1 MSVILE
7 HVSKAYGRQ
16 KALDDIG
23 FRLEEGEI
31 CGFLGP
37 NGAGKSTTMKI
48 ITGCLNDYQGE
59 VRIKE
64 MNLRENPLKIKAI
77 IGYLPEQN
85 PLYPD
90 LYIREYL
97 LHVARLYRVGRP
109 VAKVNAIIE
118 RTGLEPEIQKK
129 IGQLS
134 KGYRQRVGLA
144 QALVHDPEILI
155 LDEPMTGL
163 DPNQLEEIRHLI
175 KETGKKK
182 TVLLST
188 HIMQEVEAICDR
200 VIIIN
205 QGKIVADRPIGEICT
220 HADEGMVL
228 RVEFSPGSD
237 THWLSKSELFTH
249 TSQQAPNCWRL
260 TSPQGKDP
268 RGALFSRL
276 PFAAVRLSHCIQKF
290 ISWKIF
296 STDIHRIFRQSRE
309 KINVAGDDRSAPCR
323 SAHLRYRL
331 TKLHSGSRLPTTIQ
345 GLPT

>member
-109 VAKVNAIIE
+109 VAKVDAIIE

-163 DPNQLEEIRHLI
+163 DPNQLKEIRHLI

-237 THWLSKSELFTH
+237 THWLSKSKLFTH

-268 RGALFSRL
+268 REALF
-276 PFAAVRLSHCIQKF
+276 FEAAVRRCPIIALHTEVYQLED
-290 ISWKIF
+290 IF
-296 STDIHRIFRQSRE
+296 HRYTQNFPA
-309 KINVAGDDRSAPCR
+309 KPGKD
-323 SAHLRYRL
+323 
-331 TKLHSGSRLPTTIQ
+331 
-345 GLPT
+345 

>member
-97 LHVARLYRVGRP
+97 LHVARLYRVGPACSEGECDHR
-109 VAKVNAIIE
+109 ANRTRAGNSKKNRTIIE
-118 RTGLEPEIQKK
+118 GIQAESGISASFGARSRDSDPGRTDDGTRSEPTGRDQAFDQRNRKK
-129 IGQLS
+129 EDGVVI
-134 KGYRQRVGLA
+134 
-144 QALVHDPEILI
+144 DPYYA
-155 LDEPMTGL
+155 GG
-163 DPNQLEEIRHLI
+163 R
-175 KETGKKK
+175 
-182 TVLLST
+182 
-188 HIMQEVEAICDR
+188 
-200 VIIIN
+200 
-205 QGKIVADRPIGEICT
+205 
-220 HADEGMVL
+220 
-228 RVEFSPGSD
+228 SD
-237 THWLSKSELFTH
+237 L
-249 TSQQAPNCWRL
+249 
-260 TSPQGKDP
+260 
-268 RGALFSRL
+268 
-276 PFAAVRLSHCIQKF
+276 
-290 ISWKIF
+290 
-296 STDIHRIFRQSRE
+296 
-309 KINVAGDDRSAPCR
+309 
-323 SAHLRYRL
+323 
-331 TKLHSGSRLPTTIQ
+331 
-345 GLPT
+345 

>member
-1 MSVILE
+1 MEEKIRIENVTKKFGSY
-7 HVSKAYGRQ
+7 A
-16 KALDDIG
+16 ALDGISLSFEKGKIHGMIG
-23 FRLEEGEI
+23 RNGSGKTVLFKCI
-31 CGFLGP
+31 CGFLRVDD
-37 NGAGKSTTMKI
+37 GAVLVDGKQI
-48 ITGCLNDYQGE
+48 G
-59 VRIKE
+59 KE
-64 MNLRENPLKIKAI
+64 IEAPES
-77 IGYLPEQN
+77 IG
-85 PLYPD
+85 
-90 LYIREYL
+90 
-97 LHVARLYRVGRP
+97 
-109 VAKVNAIIE
+109 AIIE
-118 RTGLEPEIQKK
+118 TPGFLPGYSARQNLQFLAGIRRK
-129 IGQLS
+129 IGKKEIDAAIRKVGLDPEAKKHVGKYS
-134 KGYRQRVGLA
+134 LGMRQRLGIA
-144 QALVHDPEILI
+144 QTIMEEPSLLI

-268 RGALFSRL
+268 REALF
-276 PFAAVRLSHCIQKF
+276 FEAAVRRCPIIALHTEVYQLED
-290 ISWKIF
+290 IF
-296 STDIHRIFRQSRE
+296 HRYTQNFPA
-309 KINVAGDDRSAPCR
+309 KPGKD
-323 SAHLRYRL
+323 
-331 TKLHSGSRLPTTIQ
+331 
-345 GLPT
+345 

>member
-97 LHVARLYRVGRP
+97 LHVTRLYRVGRP

-228 RVEFSPGSD
+228 RVEFSP
-237 THWLSKSELFTH
+237 
-249 TSQQAPNCWRL
+249 
-260 TSPQGKDP
+260 
-268 RGALFSRL
+268 RL

-345 GLPT
+345 G

>member
-155 LDEPMTGL
+155 LDDSASAL
-163 DPNQLEEIRHLI
+163 DYATDAKLRAAIRTLEDKTTTFIVSQRASTIRHADKI
-175 KETGKKK
+175 I
-182 TVLLST
+182 VL
-188 HIMQEVEAICDR
+188 D
-200 VIIIN
+200 
-205 QGKIVADRPIGEICT
+205 DGEIAGMGTHDELLKDCT
-220 HADEGMVL
+220 VYQEIYY
-228 RVEFSPGSD
+228 
-237 THWLSKSELFTH
+237 
-249 TSQQAPNCWRL
+249 SQYPEQ
-260 TSPQGKDP
+260 
-268 RGALFSRL
+268 RGG
-276 PFAAVRLSHCIQKF
+276 VR
-290 ISWKIF
+290 
-296 STDIHRIFRQSRE
+296 
-309 KINVAGDDRSAPCR
+309 
-323 SAHLRYRL
+323 
-331 TKLHSGSRLPTTIQ
+331 
-345 GLPT
+345 

>member
-97 LHVARLYRVGRP
+97 LHVTRLYRVGRP
-109 VAKVNAIIE
+109 VAKVNAII
-118 RTGLEPEIQKK
+118 
-129 IGQLS
+129 
-134 KGYRQRVGLA
+134 

-268 RGALFSRL
+268 REALF
-276 PFAAVRLSHCIQKF
+276 FEAVVRRCPIIALHTEVYQLED
-290 ISWKIF
+290 IF
-296 STDIHRIFRQSRE
+296 HRYTQNFPA
-309 KINVAGDDRSAPCR
+309 KPGKD
-323 SAHLRYRL
+323 
-331 TKLHSGSRLPTTIQ
+331 
-345 GLPT
+345 

>member
-1 MSVILE
+1 MSVILD
-7 HVSKAYGRQ
+7 HVSKEYGRQ
-16 KALDDIG
+16 KALDDIS
-23 FRLEEGEI
+23 FKLQEGEI

-48 ITGCLNDYQGE
+48 ITGCLNDYQGK

-64 MNLRENPLKIKAI
+64 MNLRENPLKIKAL

-109 VAKVNAIIE
+109 EEKVNAVIE
-118 RTGLEPEIQKK
+118 QTGLGPEIQKK

-134 KGYRQRVGLA
+134 KGYKQRVGLA
-144 QALVHDPEILI
+144 QALVHNPEILI

-175 KETGKKK
+175 KETGKEK

-188 HIMQEVEAICDR
+188 HIMQEVEAICNR
-200 VIIIN
+200 VMIIN
-205 QGKIVADRPIGEICT
+205 QGKIVADQPIGEIT
-220 HADEGMVL
+220 HGTEGMVL

-237 THWLSKSELFTH
+237 TNWLGQSELFTH
-249 TSQQAPNCWRL
+249 VSQQAPNCWHL
-260 TSPQGKDP
+260 TSPRGQDP
-268 RGALFSRL
+268 REALFFQAAAHHCPIIRL
-276 PFAAVRLSHCIQKF
+276 ETEIYQLED
-290 ISWKIF
+290 IF
-296 STDIHRIFRQSRE
+296 HKYTQF
-309 KINVAGDDRSAPCR
+309 
-323 SAHLRYRL
+323 
-331 TKLHSGSRLPTTIQ
+331 
-345 GLPT
+345 

>member
-1 MSVILE
+1 M
-7 HVSKAYGRQ
+7 
-16 KALDDIG
+16 
-23 FRLEEGEI
+23 
-31 CGFLGP
+31 
-37 NGAGKSTTMKI
+37 
-48 ITGCLNDYQGE
+48 
-59 VRIKE
+59 
-64 MNLRENPLKIKAI
+64 
-77 IGYLPEQN
+77 
-85 PLYPD
+85 
-90 LYIREYL
+90 
-97 LHVARLYRVGRP
+97 
-109 VAKVNAIIE
+109 
-118 RTGLEPEIQKK
+118 
-129 IGQLS
+129 
-134 KGYRQRVGLA
+134 GLA

-260 TSPQGKDP
+260 TSPQVKDP
-268 RGALFSRL
+268 REALF
-276 PFAAVRLSHCIQKF
+276 FEAAVRRCPIIALHTEVYQLED
-290 ISWKIF
+290 IF
-296 STDIHRIFRQSRE
+296 HRYTVQIGKSSVPVDETTFRIEITNHNPRLANLKGDTDPE
-309 KINVAGDDRSAPCR
+309 RSDTNPW
-323 SAHLRYRL
+323 
-331 TKLHSGSRLPTTIQ
+331 
-345 GLPT
+345 